1 MRLFFATPPGPLW
14 HSPLRRAAWCL
25 RINFELEEEQK
36 LFYKKAANVA
46 GYKELAPWIRMVLD
60 RGQARGGEA
69 GAG

>member
-1 MRLFFATPPGPLW
+1 MMT
-14 HSPLRRAAWCL
+14 

-60 RGQARGGEA
+60 REVKRVAERQGREGVNDR
-69 GAG
+69 